1 MEVKI
6 RTSTMKLKV
15 KECYTR
21 LLPIPP
27 PSRIR
32 LFFYVPA
39 ENKLVVV
46 VMHSL
51 LCTYY
56 WGDIKQNQKY
66 KLHFINYFLMLFI
79 LFSSKQFFK
88 HCRYLSVIMIYI
100 VRYIYLTVYVFMHHV
115 HNHIHCMYLL
125 LGIIIYCFYNYDNNK
140 QFYCTG

>member
-21 LLPIPP
+21 LLPIP

-79 LFSSKQFFK
+79 LFSSKQLFK
-88 HCRYLSVIMIYI
+88 QCRYLSEFIFYI
-100 VRYIYLTVYVFMHHV
+100 VNRYTYLTVYVFEHHV
-115 HNHIHCMYLL
+115 HNHALHVP
-125 LGIIIYCFYNYDNNK
+125 IIRNNHIL
-140 QFYCTG
+140 FL